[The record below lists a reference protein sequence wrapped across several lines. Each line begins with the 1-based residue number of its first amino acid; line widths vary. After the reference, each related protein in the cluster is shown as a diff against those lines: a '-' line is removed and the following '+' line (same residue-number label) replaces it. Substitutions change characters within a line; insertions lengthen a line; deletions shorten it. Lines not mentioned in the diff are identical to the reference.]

1 MFSSWPTRAVRWGC
15 VNRRGWLLYLSP
27 CDCIGKMH
35 ERSAVSGL
43 AGVFAPPVLS
53 LGTTMP
59 WGFSVS
65 SFLEQEHCWSHQNK
79 IARFF
84 LRTFT
89 HLHLLFWLQVC
100 ALTPLFIDFGSGI
113 ITWAVWEGSWSFS
126 LSWGGKANVF
136 MNNQQVVLLLHVTTK
151 LSVLSLHRSKSLLEL
166 DPPHLRGSRLLLG

>member
-1 MFSSWPTRAVRWGC
+1 MTALERCMNARHFLDLLVFLHLPFYPWA
-15 VNRRGWLLYLSP
+15 RRCP
-27 CDCIGKMH
+27 
-35 ERSAVSGL
+35 
-43 AGVFAPPVLS
+43 GVFVFHPFKS
-53 LGTTMP
+53 
-59 WGFSVS
+59 
-65 SFLEQEHCWSHQNK
+65 EHCWSHQNK

-113 ITWAVWEGSWSFS
+113 VTLAVWEGSWSFS

-136 MNNQQVVLLLHVTTK
+136 MSNQQVVRLRHVTTK
-151 LSVLSLHRSKSLLEL
+151 LSDLSQHRSKSLLEL